1 MAAVVISGPVCSRVA
16 GAVARDPG
24 AAERAGAPG
33 SFARVLRD
41 DGRRLDRRIRPAA
54 VEEAVKQRAGGL
66 FVRGETG
73 ATLVEILVA
82 LAIIASTLT
91 IFVIALS
98 TGAFGVRTAE
108 RLTTANNLAASQ
120 LESIKGATY
129 DAAGAYVPIP
139 ALPGYAVAV
148 TSREI
153 VTGLQQITVTV
164 SLQGE
169 TLSTVSNYKVNR

>member
-1 MAAVVISGPVCSRVA
+1 VRQPVGRLLPC
-16 GAVARDPG
+16 G
-24 AAERAGAPG
+24 ERG
-33 SFARVLRD
+33 
-41 DGRRLDRRIRPAA
+41 
-54 VEEAVKQRAGGL
+54 
-66 FVRGETG
+66 T
-73 ATLVEILVA
+73 TLVEILVA

-91 IFVIALS
+91 IFIVALS

-129 DAAGAYVPIP
+129 DAAGVYAPIP
-139 ALPGYAVAV
+139 APPGYAIAV
-148 TSREI
+148 TSSEV

-169 TLSTVSNYKVNR
+169 TLTTVSNYKVNR